1 MNLLGRLKLTAE
13 IARGRL
19 FILFLMLAMCFI
31 SFYMADICMSDYF
44 YNLSTIKRYE
54 GSFGEDNKNI
64 YWINS
69 QVSNKDMEQPSYEFF
84 SRFGEIEGVEAYGAF
99 LSNNCNLTYD
109 GSGEAVYDGLI
120 KVIAATPGTMS
131 IAGLKL
137 SDEQIDEFTG
147 YEGEYTPVYVG
158 SKFADRLAVGT
169 VFSVSGFYE
178 EQQCIVCGVLP
189 EGAKWLW
196 RGRYTSIQD
205 TGMDEAILLCAD
217 YDEYIEMNKYATGKI
232 QVYFK
237 CEESQKQE
245 VQKDV
250 YELAAECGYYIS
262 IYNIGEE
269 IEDLK
274 SEYGLSDN
282 KQFYS
287 SVMLIVIAVL
297 SIMIAVMTMCMQNKK
312 TYGIMRAFGVPQS
325 SISFVIV
332 IQNAFVNV
340 VGAAAAWLV
349 RRGRI
354 YEMYGDSFERGE
366 DVITSAWNYS
376 HNIVMPVILAACVV
390 FTITAAS
397 VFPVMY
403 LKRLKPIEMIKS

>member
-1 MNLLGRLKLTAE
+1 
-13 IARGRL
+13 
-19 FILFLMLAMCFI
+19 
-31 SFYMADICMSDYF
+31 
-44 YNLSTIKRYE
+44 
-54 GSFGEDNKNI
+54 
-64 YWINS
+64 
-69 QVSNKDMEQPSYEFF
+69 
-84 SRFGEIEGVEAYGAF
+84 
-99 LSNNCNLTYD
+99 
-109 GSGEAVYDGLI
+109 
-120 KVIAATPGTMS
+120 
-131 IAGLKL
+131 
-137 SDEQIDEFTG
+137 
-147 YEGEYTPVYVG
+147 
-158 SKFADRLAVGT
+158 
-169 VFSVSGFYE
+169 
-178 EQQCIVCGVLP
+178 
-189 EGAKWLW
+189 
-196 RGRYTSIQD
+196 
-205 TGMDEAILLCAD
+205 MDEAILLCAD
-217 YDEYIEMNKYATGKI
+217 YDKYIEMNKYATGKI

-340 VGAAAAWLV
+340 VGAVAAWLV